1 MARRNLRDLDELVEA
16 MRLNDL
22 YPCLFDTSYVRWS
35 FRADEHAGV
44 DRAYFA
50 CLRGALGITESETLD
65 LIRAFYFGDRPYP
78 L

>member
-1 MARRNLRDLDELVEA
+1 MARRNLRDLDQLVEA
-16 MRLNDL
+16 MRFDEL
-22 YPCLFDTSYVRWS
+22 CLCTFDTSYVRWS
-35 FRADEHAGV
+35 FRADERAEV

-50 CLRGALGITESETLD
+50 CLRSALGLTESETLD